1 MRAIALDALVLRIG
15 PYSSKYIGMRRRL
28 LPLLVAL
35 LLALGLTL
43 PAAAQTP
50 LTIFAAAS
58 LKNALDDAVAAY
70 AKETAQPPARISYA
84 ASSALAR
91 QIEQGA
97 PADLFISADADWMD
111 YLAKKA
117 LIRASTRRD
126 LYTNHLALIAAKDS
140 GVTLDIKPGFPLA
153 AALGAGRLAM
163 AGPEAPAGKY
173 GEASLTSLG
182 VWGSVKDKTA
192 RGENVRAALQ
202 FVARGEAPLGIVYDT
217 DALSEPAVKIV
228 ALFPDASHPPIVYPG
243 AAITAN
249 PQAVAFLTWLHGPK
263 GAAVFRKY
271 GFAAVK

>member
-1 MRAIALDALVLRIG
+1 MRH
-15 PYSSKYIGMRRRL
+15 RL
-28 LPLLVAL
+28 LPLLVTL
-35 LLALGLTL
+35 LLALSLTL

-58 LKNALDDAVAAY
+58 LKNALDDAAAAY

-97 PADLFISADADWMD
+97 PADLFISADAAWMD
-111 YLAKKA
+111 YLANKK
-117 LIRASTRRD
+117 LIRSGTRRD

-140 GVTLDIKPGFPLA
+140 PLKLDIKPGFPLA
-153 AALGAGRLAM
+153 AALGPGRLAM
-163 AGPEAPAGKY
+163 AGPEVPAGKY
-173 GEASLTSLG
+173 GEASLSALG
-182 VWGSVKDKTA
+182 VWDTVKDKTA

-217 DALSEPAVKIV
+217 DALSEPMVKIV

-243 AAITAN
+243 AAITTN
-249 PQAVAFLTWLHGPK
+249 PQADAFLAWLHGPK
-263 GAAVFRKY
+263 GAAAVGKY